1 LVLNSFAAREWITLL
16 CTLLE
21 NRVSGGDEVYLYS
34 STSGFPTNT
43 CNSLNYWVDVVYQ
56 IE

>member
-1 LVLNSFAAREWITLL
+1 LNSFAAGKWITLL

-21 NRVSGGDEVYLYS
+21 NKVSGGDGVYLYS

-43 CNSLNYWVDVVYQ
+43 RNCSNYRVDVVYQ

>member
-1 LVLNSFAAREWITLL
+1 LNSFAAGKWITLL

-21 NRVSGGDEVYLYS
+21 NRVSGGDGVYLYS

-43 CNSLNYWVDVVYQ
+43 CNSSNYRVDVVYQ